1 MSMDASP
8 GIRAPGCYVAHWPWR
23 VSLASRTG
31 LRQLERDVTFA
42 GSLRAAR
49 PRESAGR
56 GAGARIFAQTARST
70 GDNGAVGVV
79 AGTRQKTRKASNID
93 LLCRWKKPMKLIDLH
108 THSLASDGTDSPSA
122 LVEKA
127 HAAGLAALAV
137 TDHDTLSG
145 LEEAEATGRSLGIS
159 VIRGCELST
168 GTEHGEMHILGLW
181 LPREAKP
188 LQERLVFLRRKRAE
202 RNALI
207 VEKLRGLGLAI
218 SMDDVREAARGESVG
233 RPHIADVLLR
243 KGYAK
248 DSRQAFQEYLG
259 SRGKAFVPKEVLEPE
274 AAVRLLAGWEPRS
287 AWPTPCSRN
296 IPAAGWKVLRDGWP
310 DMGSRLLKPGTAST
324 PKPTCAPVSP
334 WPDASAWESAA
345 VRTITAATSRA
356 SVWAW
361 GAAACGLAWTCW
373 KILRLRDVRKACLVR
388 TDCLGKAPAA
398 RGGVDAAEAAR
409 GKLPGLY
416 RQTTL
421 ASYGNRRQ
429 REAGFSA
436 D

>member
-1 MSMDASP
+1 
-8 GIRAPGCYVAHWPWR
+8 
-23 VSLASRTG
+23 
-31 LRQLERDVTFA
+31 
-42 GSLRAAR
+42 
-49 PRESAGR
+49 
-56 GAGARIFAQTARST
+56 
-70 GDNGAVGVV
+70 
-79 AGTRQKTRKASNID
+79 
-93 LLCRWKKPMKLIDLH
+93 MKLIDLH

-274 AAVRLLAGWEPRS
+274 AAVRLLAGLGATVCLAHPMLQKYPGGWLEGFTGRLAGYGLTTIE
-287 AWPTPCSRN
+287 AWHSEHSEADVRACLALARRFGLGVS
-296 IPAAGWKVLRDGWP
+296 G
-310 DMGSRLLKPGTAST
+310 GSDYHGGNKPG
-324 PKPTCAPVSP
+324 
-334 WPDASAWESAA
+334 
-345 VRTITAATSRA
+345 I
-356 SVWAW
+356 
-361 GAAACGLAWTCW
+361 
-373 KILRLRDVRKACLVR
+373 RLGV
-388 TDCLGKAPAA
+388 G
-398 RGGVDAAEAAR
+398 RGGLRVGLDVLENLEAAR
-409 GKLPGLY
+409 RAQGLPC
-416 RQTTL
+416 
-421 ASYGNRRQ
+421 
-429 REAGFSA
+429 
-436 D
+436 